1 MLFRGEISPRC
12 GGLFQSLCSYNGA
25 AGGAARSQQR
35 PGGDPMES
43 GTKET
48 LLDAD
53 GRPLD
58 PRIQAVLRELVP
70 RFRHRFLTLRDELL
84 VTEIFEEAGR
94 LIAEH
99 KATFDGAENPRAYAF
114 KILCTVALL
123 RLRHSSMRLEQATF
137 GSDAGL
143 SVIESQP
150 ARFGTSE
157 QVEASILLQE
167 YLAPLTDKER
177 ELCMWKEFGYTSR
190 EIGRKLGMSPAYV
203 DNLFYRIKRKC
214 QEAAA
219 STKAAADSTPGTS
232 HVMKAPPM

>member
-1 MLFRGEISPRC
+1 
-12 GGLFQSLCSYNGA
+12 
-25 AGGAARSQQR
+25 
-35 PGGDPMES
+35 MES
-43 GTKET
+43 VPKET

-58 PRIQAVLRELVP
+58 PRVKAVLRDLVP
-70 RFRHRFLTLRDELL
+70 RFRRRFLTLRDELL

-99 KATFDGAENPRAYAF
+99 KAAFDSAENPRAYAF
-114 KILCTVALL
+114 KILCTAALL
-123 RLRHSSMRLEQATF
+123 RLRHSSMRLQQATF
-137 GSDAGL
+137 GSDAGQ

-150 ARFGTSE
+150 SRYGTPE
-157 QVEASILLQE
+157 QVEAGILLQE
-167 YLAPLTDKER
+167 YLAPLTDQER

-190 EIGRKLGMSPAYV
+190 EIGKKLGTSPGYV

-219 STKAAADSTPGTS
+219 STKAAAESTPGTAR
-232 HVMKAPPM
+232 VMKARPGVIPSE